1 MDYFAEILLIWYNL
15 NEVMAVKHDK
25 NYAVELINKKINN
38 ETFLSYKE
46 IAQIT
51 GYHEKY
57 ISKLKKQIMS
67 GTITIEHGN
76 KNRRPVN
83 ALTREESQ
91 MIIKLYKQSHVS
103 LRKFCKFYGKRS
115 YSCIY
120 NLLKKNSLLKKG
132 DIK

>member
-1 MDYFAEILLIWYNL
+1 M
-15 NEVMAVKHDK
+15 KHDK

-67 GTITIEHGN
+67 GTITTEHGN

-120 NLLKKNSLLKKG
+120 NLLKKNNLLKKG